1 MSCELLSS
9 HLTVWLTP
17 RSPLAWQLRVSHRQ
31 PQTPALASNCS
42 LSPPYMTLTQPAT
55 YVSLIPICQRLL
67 DLCAIA

>member
-17 RSPLAWQLRVSHRQ
+17 LARQLRVSHWQ